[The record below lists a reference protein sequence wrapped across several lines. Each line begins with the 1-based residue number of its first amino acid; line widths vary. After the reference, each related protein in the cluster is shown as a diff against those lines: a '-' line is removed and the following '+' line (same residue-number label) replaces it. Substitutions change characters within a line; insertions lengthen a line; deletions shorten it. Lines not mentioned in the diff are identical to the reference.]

1 MIKTEYDYNCGDY
14 NYVKRDGKL
23 NELTVRISLCEYR
36 ILITERERLKNEIN
50 MLADRCKTLEK
61 DIEKRTSIDST
72 VELINRALKIKLSEW
87 QINYIFEN
95 GIYHDEKNYG
105 RRNGKTLANV
115 LKFLFSSGLPVT
127 YCQELH
133 TFQPP
138 DFSEFMREDTKTP
151 IRTRIFIDEILR
163 VYKALDEA
171 GVKVPRK
178 INFDEI
184 S

>member
-1 MIKTEYDYNCGDY
+1 MTKTECGINDIDF
-14 NYVKRDGKL
+14 VERDEKL
-23 NELTVRISLCEYR
+23 EELTVTITLCEYR
-36 ILITERERLKNEIN
+36 NLITERERLKNEIN

-127 YCQELH
+127 YCQRLH

-138 DFSEFMREDTKTP
+138 DFSEFMREDAKTP
-151 IRTRIFIDEILR
+151 IRTRFFIDEILR

-178 INFDEI
+178 INFDKI